1 MSDSKQWTMKG
12 LLLLGGAG
20 IVFLIFA
27 FLITNMLLN
36 QQQDRLNQLQV
47 SISQSS
53 NQMLMLR
60 RHEKDYI
67 ARLDSKYR
75 TKLHTEAELLKQR
88 LIDIEMM
95 IKEVGVESA
104 FSSLDSLNAVNNYLE
119 SFDDIADTLMRI
131 YGQDKTDGLVDDLQ
145 KESIRFQRLI
155 LRESNS
161 ALNQQMLVIQESM
174 FNLFR
179 DLSSENKQQVDSD
192 LQKLKQLILEVPDS
206 LVLEEEYAQ
215 FDDAFL
221 ALHNEIESF
230 GYDHNSGQL
239 GAMRETIHGVE
250 HQLEALYV
258 NVPKLIIS
266 KLEMFRLYYYAIAA
280 LLCLSIVGV
289 IALVIRSITKL
300 ETGLV
305 TSQKRERDAN
315 KAKSSFLANMSHEIR
330 TPLNGIIG
338 MTDILNESRLS
349 PVQKDYLTTINSSS
363 QTLLMLINDI
373 LDLSKIESGNL
384 EVCPHT
390 CAIKEVIFDTAALIA
405 PKAQQKNVKI
415 KIEMDEDIPGY
426 VRADEQK
433 LRQVAMN
440 LASNAIKFTEA
451 GAVTF
456 KLRVANRSSDKV
468 SLYFAV
474 KDTGIGI
481 DESKHAQVF
490 EEFKQESSQTS
501 NEFGGT
507 GLGLAISTK
516 MIEMMGSKIE
526 LTSAKGLGCE
536 LYFTLELEL
545 EQEQQGSKSL
555 SYNLPQVIYCSEKP
569 SKILTQELNFYHY
582 PLEVVHTIE
591 EILPHI
597 SAKAIIILDNT
608 IDISYCTEKY
618 SDNIVIVVRDN
629 SEEKVDFGDS
639 IAGYITLPLLG
650 HRLDHLLKTIQ
661 PTQKQVADA
670 PKTSRTS
677 EGMILVVEDNKVNQ
691 QVVAVNLKKLGI
703 DYKIANNGAEA
714 VSLYKEY
721 YEKIALILMDCMMP
735 VMDGFE
741 ATSTIRAFEKME
753 SIEETYIIALT
764 ASILDDDIQR
774 CFDSGM
780 NDYLPKPFRKAV
792 LVEKLE
798 KNVAFQ
804 SSASQPSKN
813 ETATSTV
820 TRIHGS

>member
-1 MSDSKQWTMKG
+1 MSDSKQWTMRG
-12 LLLLGGAG
+12 LLVMGGAG
-20 IVFLIFA
+20 IVVLIFA
-27 FLITNMLLN
+27 FLMTNMVLN
-36 QQQDRLNQLQV
+36 KQADRLNQLQV

-53 NQMLMLR
+53 VQMLMLR
-60 RHEKDYI
+60 RHEKDFI

-75 TKLHTEAELLKQR
+75 TKIHNEAERLKQR
-88 LIDIEMM
+88 LIDIEIM
-95 IKEVGVESA
+95 INDAGVT
-104 FSSLDSLNAVNNYLE
+104 SSFNSLASIDAINTYLN
-119 SFDDIADTLMRI
+119 SFDTLADTLVRI
-131 YGQDKTDGLVDDLQ
+131 YGQDKSDGLVDDLQ
-145 KESIRFQRLI
+145 QESIRFQRQI
-155 LRESNS
+155 LRENNAS
-161 ALNQQMLVIQESM
+161 LDQQMLVVQERM
-174 FNLFR
+174 FDLFT
-179 DLSSENKQQVDSD
+179 DLSAENKQVVDEE
-192 LQKLKQLILEVPDS
+192 LQRLQQIIQTSASSV
-206 LVLEEEYAQ
+206 VLEEEFAQ
-215 FDDAFL
+215 FDHAFT
-221 ALHNEIESF
+221 ALHNEVESF

-239 GAMRETIHGVE
+239 GAMRKTIHGFE
-250 HQLEALYV
+250 GQLDTLYV
-258 NVPKLIIS
+258 NLPSTILS
-266 KLEMFRLYYYAIAA
+266 KLETFRIYYYGLAV
-280 LLCLSIVGV
+280 LLCLSIVVV
-289 IALVIRSITKL
+289 IGLVIRSITQL
-300 ETGLV
+300 ESGLLK
-305 TSQKRERDAN
+305 SQQRERNAN

-338 MTDILNESRLS
+338 MTDILNESRLT

-415 KIEMDEDIPGY
+415 KIEMDADIPAY

-456 KLRVANRSSDKV
+456 KLKVSNRSSDKI

-481 DESKHAQVF
+481 DESKHGQVF

-501 NEFGGT
+501 TEFGGT

-516 MIEMMGSKIE
+516 MIAMMGSKIE
-526 LTSAKGLGCE
+526 LTSAKGLGSE
-536 LYFTLELEL
+536 FFFTLDLEL
-545 EQEQQGSKSL
+545 EQQPQGAKSQTF
-555 SYNLPQVIYCSEKP
+555 NLPQVIYCSEKP
-569 SKILTQELNFYHY
+569 SKLLIQELNFYQY
-582 PLEVVHTIE
+582 PLEVVQNKE

-597 SAKAIIILDNT
+597 SSQAILLLDET
-608 IDISYCTEKY
+608 IDVLSCSDKY
-618 SDNIVIVVRDN
+618 NENIAILVREN
-629 SEEKVDFGDS
+629 SSKTSDFGAA

-661 PTQKQVADA
+661 TNQQPVSETPEVKS
-670 PKTSRTS
+670 KM

-691 QVVAVNLKKLGI
+691 QVVGVNLKKLGI
-703 DYKIANNGAEA
+703 EHRFANNGAEA
-714 VSLYKEY
+714 VSLYKEHH
-721 YEKIALILMDCMMP
+721 ESIVLILMDCMMP

-741 ATSTIRAFEKME
+741 ATSTIRAFEQME
-753 SIEETYIIALT
+753 SLEETYIIALT

-792 LVEKLE
+792 LIEKLE
-798 KNVAFQ
+798 KNVSFG
-804 SSASQPSKN
+804 
-813 ETATSTV
+813 TAKATNTDDEPKV
-820 TRIHGS
+820 TRLHGG

>member
-1 MSDSKQWTMKG
+1 
-12 LLLLGGAG
+12 
-20 IVFLIFA
+20 
-27 FLITNMLLN
+27 
-36 QQQDRLNQLQV
+36 
-47 SISQSS
+47 
-53 NQMLMLR
+53 
-60 RHEKDYI
+60 
-67 ARLDSKYR
+67 
-75 TKLHTEAELLKQR
+75 
-88 LIDIEMM
+88 
-95 IKEVGVESA
+95 
-104 FSSLDSLNAVNNYLE
+104 
-119 SFDDIADTLMRI
+119 
-131 YGQDKTDGLVDDLQ
+131 
-145 KESIRFQRLI
+145 
-155 LRESNS
+155 
-161 ALNQQMLVIQESM
+161 
-174 FNLFR
+174 
-179 DLSSENKQQVDSD
+179 
-192 LQKLKQLILEVPDS
+192 
-206 LVLEEEYAQ
+206 
-215 FDDAFL
+215 
-221 ALHNEIESF
+221 
-230 GYDHNSGQL
+230 
-239 GAMRETIHGVE
+239 
-250 HQLEALYV
+250 
-258 NVPKLIIS
+258 
-266 KLEMFRLYYYAIAA
+266 
-280 LLCLSIVGV
+280 
-289 IALVIRSITKL
+289 
-300 ETGLV
+300 
-305 TSQKRERDAN
+305 
-315 KAKSSFLANMSHEIR
+315 
-330 TPLNGIIG
+330 

-741 ATSTIRAFEKME
+741 ATSTIRAFEKW
-753 SIEETYIIALT
+753 SQSRKL
-764 ASILDDDIQR
+764 ILLR
-774 CFDSGM
+774 
-780 NDYLPKPFRKAV
+780 
-792 LVEKLE
+792 
-798 KNVAFQ
+798 
-804 SSASQPSKN
+804 
-813 ETATSTV
+813 
-820 TRIHGS
+820 

>member
-75 TKLHTEAELLKQR
+75 SKLHTEAELLKQR
-88 LIDIEMM
+88 LLDIEMM
-95 IKEVGVESA
+95 INEVGVISD
-104 FSSLDSLNAVNNYLE
+104 FSSLDSINAVNNYLQ

-155 LRESNS
+155 LRESNT

-266 KLEMFRLYYYAIAA
+266 KLEMFRLYYYAIAT
-280 LLCLSIVGV
+280 LLCLSIVVV

-456 KLRVANRSSDKV
+456 KLRVENRSSDKV

-481 DESKHAQVF
+481 DESKHDQVF

-536 LYFTLELEL
+536 FYFTLELEL

-597 SAKAIIILDNT
+597 SAKAIIILDGT

-639 IAGYITLPLLG
+639 VAGYITLPLLG

-670 PKTSRTS
+670 PKTKRTS

-714 VSLYKEY
+714 VSLYKEH
-721 YEKIALILMDCMMP
+721 YEKITLILMDCMMP

-753 SIEETYIIALT
+753 SLEETYIIALT

-780 NDYLPKPFRKAV
+780 NDYLPSHLGKRC
-792 LVEKLE
+792 
-798 KNVAFQ
+798 
-804 SSASQPSKN
+804 
-813 ETATSTV
+813 
-820 TRIHGS
+820 

>member
-1 MSDSKQWTMKG
+1 
-12 LLLLGGAG
+12 
-20 IVFLIFA
+20 
-27 FLITNMLLN
+27 
-36 QQQDRLNQLQV
+36 
-47 SISQSS
+47 
-53 NQMLMLR
+53 
-60 RHEKDYI
+60 
-67 ARLDSKYR
+67 
-75 TKLHTEAELLKQR
+75 
-88 LIDIEMM
+88 M
-95 IKEVGVESA
+95 I
-104 FSSLDSLNAVNNYLE
+104 
-119 SFDDIADTLMRI
+119 
-131 YGQDKTDGLVDDLQ
+131 
-145 KESIRFQRLI
+145 
-155 LRESNS
+155 
-161 ALNQQMLVIQESM
+161 
-174 FNLFR
+174 
-179 DLSSENKQQVDSD
+179 
-192 LQKLKQLILEVPDS
+192 
-206 LVLEEEYAQ
+206 
-215 FDDAFL
+215 
-221 ALHNEIESF
+221 
-230 GYDHNSGQL
+230 
-239 GAMRETIHGVE
+239 
-250 HQLEALYV
+250 
-258 NVPKLIIS
+258 
-266 KLEMFRLYYYAIAA
+266 
-280 LLCLSIVGV
+280 
-289 IALVIRSITKL
+289 
-300 ETGLV
+300 
-305 TSQKRERDAN
+305 
-315 KAKSSFLANMSHEIR
+315 
-330 TPLNGIIG
+330 
-338 MTDILNESRLS
+338 
-349 PVQKDYLTTINSSS
+349 
-363 QTLLMLINDI
+363 
-373 LDLSKIESGNL
+373 
-384 EVCPHT
+384 
-390 CAIKEVIFDTAALIA
+390 TAALIA

-456 KLRVANRSSDKV
+456 KLKVANRSSDKI

-481 DESKHAQVF
+481 DESKHEQVF
-490 EEFKQESSQTS
+490 EEFKQESNQTS

-536 LYFTLELEL
+536 FYFTLELEL
-545 EQEQQGSKSL
+545 EPEQQGSKPL
-555 SYNLPQVIYCSEKP
+555 SYSLPPVIYCSEKP
-569 SKILTQELNFYHY
+569 SKILIHELNFYHY
-582 PLEVVHTIE
+582 PLEVVHSIE

-597 SAKAIIILDNT
+597 SAKAIIILDGT

-639 IAGYITLPLLG
+639 VAGYITLPLLG

-670 PKTSRTS
+670 PKTKRTS
-677 EGMILVVEDNKVNQ
+677 DGMILVVEDNKVNQ

-703 DYKIANNGAEA
+703 EYKIANNGAEA
-714 VSLYKEY
+714 VSLYKEH

-753 SIEETYIIALT
+753 SLDETNIIALT

-798 KNVAFQ
+798 KNIAFQ

-813 ETATSTV
+813 EKATSTV